1 MRFRKSSHA
10 VYKTEYHIVWTPRY
24 RRKIFVKGVKQYME
38 KAILGIGL
46 DPDIEVIKVT
56 CRPLRWDGELRDKY
70 RDKDGRKYR
79 RLALGLVE

>member
-1 MRFRKSSHA
+1 MSEKRSWTSCEWGVLKSVQSQCEDSKLQGA
-10 VYKTEYHIVWTPRY
+10 
-24 RRKIFVKGVKQYME
+24 
-38 KAILGIGL
+38 
-46 DPDIEVIKVT
+46 DIEVVKVT